1 MRRRL
6 RSLGLSGLPPPPVY
20 GLGFGRGEE
29 DEERDDGDDDSR
41 PPLLDRLRTVEGN

>member
-1 MRRRL
+1 MRRRRL
-6 RSLGLSGLPPPPVY
+6 RSLGLSGLPPPVY